1 MLELRGVYSGENI
14 TETLL
19 KLLNNYGI
27 YDKIGYVIADNTSN
41 NNIMIKVLE
50 ESL

>member
-1 MLELRGVYSGENI
+1 MPELRGIHSGESI

-19 KLLNNYGI
+19 KLLNHYGI
-27 YDKIGYVIADNTSN
+27 YDKIGYVMTNNTSN
-41 NNIMIKVLE
+41 NNIMIKVLK